1 MAEMKSDAERVTLFG
16 PIHRK
21 FKKWIALWKMR
32 KAVLFRRHG
41 YQRSPERLLRP
52 GNAQFSA
59 LRAGVPSCVQLV
71 MTHQTHTLV
80 ICMLLYLYA
89 MSP

>member
-1 MAEMKSDAERVTLFG
+1 MDHTLKSEESSYFQEAWVS
-16 PIHRK
+16 
-21 FKKWIALWKMR
+21 
-32 KAVLFRRHG
+32 
-41 YQRSPERLLRP
+41 RSPERLLQS
-52 GNAQFSA
+52 GEVQFSA

-80 ICMLLYLYA
+80 ICILLYLCT

>member
-1 MAEMKSDAERVTLFG
+1 MDRTLKNEESGSFQEA
-16 PIHRK
+16 
-21 FKKWIALWKMR
+21 WLS
-32 KAVLFRRHG
+32 
-41 YQRSPERLLRP
+41 RSPERLLQP
-52 GNAQFSA
+52 GNAQVSA

-80 ICMLLYLYA
+80 ICMLLYLCA